1 MVLTVYFVSVWNYT
15 IRAIYKVDIFMDM
28 VEEEVSKELTILLS
42 QLNKGD
48 RVDMGQVVH
57 GLSDVER
64 DIFMEALNQIF
75 SLRNAFEAFNWKKM
89 FAGDYSELQ
98 QAIKNAND
106 WWVNKL
112 TSQGKNPSSG
122 FPKFS
127 VLY

>member
-28 VEEEVSKELTILLS
+28 DEEEVSKELTILLS

-64 DIFMEALNQIF
+64 DIFMEALNQKG
-75 SLRNAFEAFNWKKM
+75 LRDKKY
-89 FAGDYSELQ
+89 ADLLKE
-98 QAIKNAND
+98 KD
-106 WWVNKL
+106 
-112 TSQGKNPSSG
+112 
-122 FPKFS
+122 
-127 VLY
+127 